1 MILFLYSIPF
11 LQWMQFNL
19 TQIANCVLFAIY
31 KVLKKGITWLFIMN
45 SDTNHTPIFIKGQL
59 KYGRVTEYNLALHF
73 FSFQFKTEKLSFKKK
88 LRFFPLSVKQEFC
101 LAPQIKSFLETE
113 HSQEEF
119 YSSKGILS

>member
-31 KVLKKGITWLFIMN
+31 KVLKKGITWLFVMN
-45 SDTNHTPIFIKGQL
+45 SDPNHTPIFIKEQL

-88 LRFFPLSVKQEFC
+88 LRFFP
-101 LAPQIKSFLETE
+101 
-113 HSQEEF
+113 
-119 YSSKGILS
+119 